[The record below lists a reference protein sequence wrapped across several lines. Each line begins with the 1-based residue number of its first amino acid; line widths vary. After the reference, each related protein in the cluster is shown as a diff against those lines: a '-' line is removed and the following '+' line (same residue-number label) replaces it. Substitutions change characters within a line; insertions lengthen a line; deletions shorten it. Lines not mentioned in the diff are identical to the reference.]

1 MTCECCES
9 STQLR
14 QPGGYQPAGR
24 IRMQCLGCCARLV
37 LSARPDKAQ
46 ARAMLKAIEL
56 SGVAPSRAD
65 ALEEVKRRP
74 HAVEHQGSG
83 R

>member
-1 MTCECCES
+1 M
-9 STQLR
+9 
-14 QPGGYQPAGR
+14 
-24 IRMQCLGCCARLV
+24 V

-65 ALEEVKRRP
+65 VLA
-74 HAVEHQGSG
+74 AVARSASG
-83 R
+83 NDAKQEGL

>member
-1 MTCECCES
+1 
-9 STQLR
+9 
-14 QPGGYQPAGR
+14 
-24 IRMQCLGCCARLV
+24 MQCLGCCARLV

-65 ALEEVKRRP
+65 VLA
-74 HAVEHQGSG
+74 AVVTDGASIG
-83 R
+83 CR